1 MNCLIISIF
10 NFDYKIFI
18 SFNSIIL
25 FDYYE
30 ITFFYFPLALDKH
43 GERISVSCLTFKY
56 FGRWFNLK
64 SSPNLLLLMYYFFFK
79 LKASLS
85 VYMCVFVTI
94 FVGLISVS
102 CFTVSYA
109 VPRPLSLP
117 PKNCYRHTDNL
128 AFYVRLRASFS
139 IFTCVLVFGPIFC
152 WLIQCELFYC
162 V

>member
-64 SSPNLLLLMYYFFFK
+64 SSSNIFSLICNFFFINSK
-79 LKASLS
+79 F
-85 VYMCVFVTI
+85 VHMYMCV
-94 FVGLISVS
+94 SVWANFLLVDS
-102 CFTVSYA
+102 VWA
-109 VPRPLSLP
+109 VLLCLTQFLGRWARHL
-117 PKNCYRHTDNL
+117 KIATHTHTDNL
-128 AFYVRLRASFS
+128 AFYVRFILIEALFQND
-139 IFTCVLVFGPIFC
+139 IKLLQA
-152 WLIQCELFYC
+152 WLIC
-162 V
+162 